1 MGKVDEKRLRE
12 QIQVHK
18 KEKDEALTKM
28 AELQKQVSPRKR
40 NVVEFLLYKNKQNTS
55 DSCFLLFVKDW
66 TTERKSKTVKG
77 NC

>member
-18 KEKDEALTKM
+18 KEKDEAFAKM

-40 NVVEFLLYKNKQNTS
+40 NVVEFLLYKNK
-55 DSCFLLFVKDW
+55 
-66 TTERKSKTVKG
+66 
-77 NC
+77 

>member
-18 KEKDEALTKM
+18 KEKDEALAKM

-40 NVVEFLLYKNKQNTS
+40 NVVEFLLDKNKQT
-55 DSCFLLFVKDW
+55 KHI
-66 TTERKSKTVKG
+66 
-77 NC
+77 

>member
-18 KEKDEALTKM
+18 KEKDEALAKM
-28 AELQKQVSPRKR
+28 AELQKQVSPIKR

-55 DSCFLLFVKDW
+55 DSCFLLFVKD
-66 TTERKSKTVKG
+66 
-77 NC
+77 

>member
-18 KEKDEALTKM
+18 KEKDEALAKM

-55 DSCFLLFVKDW
+55 DSCFLLFVKD
-66 TTERKSKTVKG
+66 
-77 NC
+77 

>member
-1 MGKVDEKRLRE
+1 MYGLIDCVLCVMGKVDEKRLRE

-18 KEKDEALTKM
+18 KEKDEAFAKM

-55 DSCFLLFVKDW
+55 DSCFLLFVKD
-66 TTERKSKTVKG
+66 
-77 NC
+77 

>member
-1 MGKVDEKRLRE
+1 MYGLIDCVLCVMGKVDEKRLRE

-18 KEKDEALTKM
+18 KEKDEALAKM

-55 DSCFLLFVKDW
+55 DSCFLLFVKD
-66 TTERKSKTVKG
+66 
-77 NC
+77 

>member
-18 KEKDEALTKM
+18 KEKDEALAKM

-40 NVVEFLLYKNKQNTS
+40 NVVEFLLYKKNKTHLIHVFF
-55 DSCFLLFVKDW
+55 FL
-66 TTERKSKTVKG
+66 
-77 NC
+77 